1 MTSPRSNSTSQ
12 VARSRA
18 LRLEQVL
25 RLLPA
30 RELQAIVE
38 GLRIEIDRAKRI
50 DAPAQVARALV
61 CLPEARDPSCL
72 PATAQQLLHRIIEAR
87 GVLRVDALPSA
98 VEPLVAR
105 GLVFARAGEGG
116 GAELLLPI
124 AYMVQL
130 RSWEGENP
138 RGIRALLTQVSPS
151 VAAAIASHYL
161 GSSATNPLSLSL
173 EAAWLVLTDPLQLQ
187 REIDSLA
194 SAERRLLLA
203 IEELGGEVDTEELL
217 ELEREPL
224 RLRGAAGATP
234 SRRGVGFALE
244 RRGFLVPIHPNRHVI
259 PAEVAVLIGAERRA
273 ARDDRRREIRAV
285 VEQQDHSPR
294 RAVFAHDAAPLA
306 LAMAALVRERNLDVR
321 GDLGTPRSL
330 ITRFATR
337 FGQDPQ
343 RVALIAALS
352 RAVGLW
358 DASARNASAPP
369 GGWSVTELG
378 QQLFE
383 VWRQGGA
390 WDEARP
396 EGEVLR
402 AAGSSREASV
412 IGVIRSI
419 VLESLM
425 DLGEGRWIPWEAI
438 SGFLFTDSRAPGLAR
453 LLERWAQRC
462 GIDPKDTTLSAVA
475 ERIAF
480 ESLHVLGCVDV
491 GEPDA
496 PAFAGEL
503 EANSREVA
511 FDGRA
516 FEGRA
521 SDGRAFEGRASDGR
535 AAAAAASEDG
545 DDLGVADDGWDAA
558 DVVAAGVVAADVVAA
573 DVVAADVVA
582 ADAVVADAV
591 AADAAAPQR
600 RRSGAGRILRITPR
614 GRAYLTSVAPE
625 GKRPSLFVDSQV
637 LRLGDDV
644 RVAQVLSLVP
654 FVEVGRV
661 EEQLDVVITPSTVAN
676 ALATGLEAPVIRQ
689 RLESVARLP
698 EPLLRALVQASA
710 VLGRAQYVS
719 SPGFLWV
726 DDPELREL
734 LRTRRQT
741 ADLFI
746 EPSPPGGLLVAPG
759 VDLERVTLRCRTLG
773 VEVLA
778 ETDQRSGAG
787 SIKAASIKA
796 ASVKAGSVKAG
807 NGKAASVKTAGV
819 KAGASLQPE
828 SENRARSAAGRR
840 PSGTRRREPGPGSRR
855 TRVAS

>member
-1 MTSPRSNSTSQ
+1 
-12 VARSRA
+12 
-18 LRLEQVL
+18 VL

-130 RSWEGENP
+130 KSWEGENP

-173 EAAWLVLTDPLQLQ
+173 EAAWLVLTDPLQLE

-259 PAEVAVLIGAERRA
+259 PAEVAVLVGAERRA

-285 VEQQDHSPR
+285 VEQGDHSPR

-402 AAGSSREASV
+402 AAGASREASV

-425 DLGEGRWIPWEAI
+425 DLGEGRWIPWQAI
-438 SGFLFTDSRAPGLAR
+438 SGFLLTDSRAPGLAR

-462 GIDPKDTTLSAVA
+462 GFDPKDTTLSAVA

-503 EANSREVA
+503 EAKSREVA
-511 FDGRA
+511 FGGRGSA
-516 FEGRA
+516 GRGSAGRA
-521 SDGRAFEGRASDGR
+521 SAAGATEDSD
-535 AAAAAASEDG
+535 ELG
-545 DDLGVADDGWDAA
+545 DADDGWDAA
-558 DVVAAGVVAADVVAA
+558 DVAPG
-573 DVVAADVVA
+573 
-582 ADAVVADAV
+582 DAV
-591 AADAAAPQR
+591 AGETLAPQR
-600 RRSGAGRILRITPR
+600 RSSGAGRILRITPR

-787 SIKAASIKA
+787 SIKAGSIKAASIKA
-796 ASVKAGSVKAG
+796 ASVKAASAKAAG
-807 NGKAASVKTAGV
+807 VKAASVK
-819 KAGASLQPE
+819 AGAGLQPE
-828 SENRARSAAGRR
+828 SENRARAAAGRR

>member
-1 MTSPRSNSTSQ
+1 MTSPRSHPPSQ
-12 VARSRA
+12 AGRSRA

-38 GLRIEIDRAKRI
+38 GLRIEIDRGKRI

-61 CLPEARDPSCL
+61 CLPEARDPACL

-116 GAELLLPI
+116 GAELLLPV

-130 RSWEGENP
+130 KSWEGENP

-151 VAAAIASHYL
+151 VGAAIASHYL

-173 EAAWLVLTDPLQLQ
+173 ESAWLVLTDPVQLE

-259 PAEVAVLIGAERRA
+259 PAEVAILVGAERRA
-273 ARDDRRREIRAV
+273 ARDDRRREIRSV

-330 ITRFATR
+330 ITRFAAR

-369 GGWSVTELG
+369 GAWTLAELG

-402 AAGSSREASV
+402 AAGASREASA
-412 IGVIRSI
+412 IGVVRAI

-438 SGFLFTDSRAPGLAR
+438 SGFLLTDSRAPGLAR

-462 GIDPKDTTLSAVA
+462 GFDPKETTLSAVA

-491 GEPDA
+491 GDPDA
-496 PAFAGEL
+496 PGAAAE
-503 EANSREVA
+503 SREVVS
-511 FDGRA
+511 R
-516 FEGRA
+516 EGGLARA
-521 SDGRAFEGRASDGR
+521 SEPGTSDDALDLAEIEDAEGWGSS
-535 AAAAAASEDG
+535 AAQEPAASG
-545 DDLGVADDGWDAA
+545 GLARV
-558 DVVAAGVVAADVVAA
+558 
-573 DVVAADVVA
+573 
-582 ADAVVADAV
+582 
-591 AADAAAPQR
+591 R
-600 RRSGAGRILRITPR
+600 LGAGRILRITPR
-614 GRAYLTSVAPE
+614 GRAYLSSVAPE
-625 GKRPSLFVDSQV
+625 GKRLSSFVDSQV
-637 LRLGDDV
+637 LRLGDEV
-644 RVAQVLSLVP
+644 RVAQALSLVP

-676 ALATGLEAPVIRQ
+676 ALAGGLEAPLIRQ

-719 SPGFLWV
+719 TPGFLWV

-773 VEVLA
+773 VEVFA
-778 ETDQRSGAG
+778 EADARNGAV
-787 SIKAASIKA
+787 S
-796 ASVKAGSVKAG
+796 
-807 NGKAASVKTAGV
+807 V
-819 KAGASLQPE
+819 KAGASVQPE
-828 SENRARSAAGRR
+828 SENRARSATGRR

-855 TRVAS
+855 RVAS

>member
-1 MTSPRSNSTSQ
+1 MTSPRSNPTSQ
-12 VARSRA
+12 AGRSRA

-72 PATAQQLLHRIIEAR
+72 PATAQQLLHRIVEAR
-87 GVLRVDALPSA
+87 GVLRVEALPSA

-116 GAELLLPI
+116 GAELLLPV
-124 AYMVQL
+124 AFMVQL
-130 RSWEGENP
+130 KSWEGENP

-173 EAAWLVLTDPLQLQ
+173 ETAWLVLTDPLQLQ
-187 REIDSLA
+187 REIDTLA

-244 RRGFLVPIHPNRHVI
+244 RRGFLVPIHPNRHVV
-259 PAEVAVLIGAERRA
+259 PAEVAVLVGAERRA

-294 RAVFAHDAAPLA
+294 RAAFAHDAAPLA

-369 GGWSVTELG
+369 GGWSMTELG

-402 AAGSSREASV
+402 AAGASREASA
-412 IGVIRSI
+412 IGVVRAI

-438 SGFLFTDSRAPGLAR
+438 SGFLLTDSRAPGLAR

-462 GIDPKDTTLSAVA
+462 GFDPKDTTLSVVA

-496 PAFAGEL
+496 PGFASEL
-503 EANSREVA
+503 EARLSEGRVGQAASAVSGENEVDDLGELAEGEDGWGSVDRTAPEGVAPDGASGETRSGEAAESRA
-511 FDGRA
+511 Q
-516 FEGRA
+516 GRA
-521 SDGRAFEGRASDGR
+521 SRST
-535 AAAAAASEDG
+535 
-545 DDLGVADDGWDAA
+545 LGPHS
-558 DVVAAGVVAADVVAA
+558 
-573 DVVAADVVA
+573 
-582 ADAVVADAV
+582 AV
-591 AADAAAPQR
+591 
-600 RRSGAGRILRITPR
+600 GRILRITPR
-614 GRAYLTSVAPE
+614 GRAYLSGAVPE

-644 RVAQVLSLVP
+644 RVAQVLSLVH

-676 ALATGLEAPVIRQ
+676 ALATGLEAPLIRQ

-773 VEVLA
+773 VEVFA
-778 ETDQRSGAG
+778 ETDQRNGAV
-787 SIKAASIKA
+787 
-796 ASVKAGSVKAG
+796 SVKAG
-807 NGKAASVKTAGV
+807 TA
-819 KAGASLQPE
+819 LQPE
-828 SENRARSAAGRR
+828 SENRARSAPGRR

-855 TRVAS
+855 SRVAS